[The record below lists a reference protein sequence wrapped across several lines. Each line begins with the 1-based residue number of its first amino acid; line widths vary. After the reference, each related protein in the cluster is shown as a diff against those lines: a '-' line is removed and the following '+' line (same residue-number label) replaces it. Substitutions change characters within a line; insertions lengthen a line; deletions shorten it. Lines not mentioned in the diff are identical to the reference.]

1 VNVAALAGLLALL
14 VGGGVGFPV
23 PEDVTLVGAGVL
35 ARTGTIAWW
44 QAVAVGVAG
53 VCTAD
58 WMIYLAGRRY
68 GMAVL
73 IHPVV
78 ARVVRGEHLAT
89 VEDLV
94 RRRGAWAV
102 FAARFVLGTRMATFV
117 SAGAF
122 RMPLAAFAIAEGV
135 GTLLF
140 VSLVVTLGYLF
151 AHQAEHILAG
161 VGRAEH
167 WLVLGGSGL
176 LILALLART
185 LRARWAAGSPPGPA
199 HPSRRT
205 SSPE

>member
-23 PEDVTLVGAGVL
+23 PEDVTLVGAGLL
-35 ARTGTIAWW
+35 ARTGTIFWW

-58 WMIYLAGRRY
+58 WIVYLTGRRY

-73 IHPVV
+73 THPVV

-122 RMPLAAFAIAEGV
+122 RMPLATFAIAEGV

-151 AHQAEHILAG
+151 AHQTERILAG

-176 LILALLART
+176 LIATLLGRAV
-185 LRARWAAGSPPGPA
+185 RARRKRPG
-199 HPSRRT
+199 
-205 SSPE
+205 